1 MLSSRQSIDR
11 ESDSYPSFYTARGA
25 FSEIVN
31 QDCHQWKESIT
42 THVKVRHVTWLCRK
56 SYCVLHPGE
65 PQCQEQ

>member
-31 QDCHQWKESIT
+31 QDCHQWKKALIT
-42 THVKVRHVTWLCRK
+42 LANSDT
-56 SYCVLHPGE
+56 
-65 PQCQEQ
+65 